1 MDIGIYIDLIEH
13 NLRYFDY
20 VKITIRKYNGRIA
33 KHYIQT
39 KDNVIVKCTQIA
51 NEVGDGHKVI
61 NIESYVFTKRN

>member
-1 MDIGIYIDLIEH
+1 MDIVTYIDLIEH
-13 NLRYFDY
+13 NLSYFNY

-39 KDNVIVKCTQIA
+39 KDDVIKRCTQIA

-61 NIESYVFTKRN
+61 NIESYVFSKRN